1 MSYIKNSIFGYAAIE
16 KCLPGT
22 KITESKNQKNQTS
35 LEMLILYNNIL
46 IIMPPFLTFP
56 APTPIPTLKCV
67 MFT

>member
-1 MSYIKNSIFGYAAIE
+1 MLQLRNVYQERKSRKAKTN
-16 KCLPGT
+16 
-22 KITESKNQKNQTS
+22 NQTS
-35 LEMLILYNNIL
+35 LEMLLLYNNIL